1 MANSSS
7 PLLTNHNDEENTNPY
22 NFCHS
27 PRNKNTSVN
36 DKIEQCIENLGWA
49 QIVQC
54 LLVSLAWA
62 FDAQQAFISI
72 FTDTEPSWHCTTGSC
87 GDDICSLKGQT
98 WAWDAPLETSIISEW
113 GLQCVSSLITGL
125 PASSFFIGCVIG
137 GLVLATLADTW
148 LGRKNLLILCTLAMS
163 LSGIFTALF
172 SSNIWIYAFLRFVSG
187 FGRAA
192 IGTCSLVLA
201 TEVVGKQ
208 WRGQIGVIGFFFF
221 SFGFL
226 SLPGIA
232 YLNQGHSWRNMYI
245 WTSAP
250 ALIYSVLVF
259 IFVKESPRWLL
270 IRGRREEAMDALKN
284 FATLHQS
291 SLTLS
296 FFGEEETSCGNDINV
311 FSAMKNMVSR
321 AWALRRLITVS
332 FISIGIGMI
341 YYGMPLALG
350 NLPMNLYLSVSLN
363 ALSELPGLF
372 LTFVL
377 VDRLSRRSAIIG
389 FTLVSGISSIFVVGA
404 GHFAKNNEY
413 IMFLQIGF
421 EMLSFLCGVSAL
433 NLMLIFTCELFPTCV
448 RNSALSMARQA
459 LVFGGAF
466 APPLVAAGRNIPF
479 IAYGVFG
486 VVIGVCGSFAIF
498 LPETR
503 GTTLTDTLEEEEF
516 QAQRLG
522 SFWATH

>member
-1 MANSSS
+1 MADSS
-7 PLLTNHNDEENTNPY
+7 PLLTNQNGEQNSNSYDYRHPT
-22 NFCHS
+22 
-27 PRNKNTSVN
+27 RNKNATVN
-36 DKIEQCIENLGWA
+36 DKIEQCIGNIGLA
-49 QIVQC
+49 QIIQC
-54 LLVSLAWA
+54 VLVSFAWA
-62 FDAQQAFISI
+62 FDAQQTFISI
-72 FTDTEPSWHCTTGSC
+72 FTDAQPSWHCTTGAC
-87 GDDICSLKGQT
+87 GDDICAVPEGAA
-98 WAWDAPLETSIISEW
+98 WAWDAPIDSTIVSEW
-113 GLQCVSSLITGL
+113 GLQCANSLITGL
-125 PASSFFIGCVIG
+125 PASSFLIGCVFG
-137 GLVLATLADTW
+137 GLVLATLADSW
-148 LGRKNLLILCTLAMS
+148 LGRKNLLLVCTLAMS

-172 SSNIWIYAFLRFVSG
+172 SRNIWVYAFLRFVSG

-208 WRGQIGVIGFFFF
+208 WRGQIGVMGFVCF
-221 SFGFL
+221 SLGFL

-232 YLNQGHSWRNMYI
+232 YLNQGLSWRHMYM
-245 WTSAP
+245 WTSIP
-250 ALIYSVLVF
+250 ALVYCALVIF
-259 IFVKESPRWLL
+259 FVKESPRWLL

-284 FATLHQS
+284 IATLHQS

-296 FFGEEETSCGNDINV
+296 FFGEEEAPRGDDTDV
-311 FSAMKNMVSR
+311 FSAMKIMVSR

-332 FISIGIGMI
+332 FISSGLGVV

-350 NLPMNLYLSVSLN
+350 NLPFNIYLSVSLN
-363 ALSELPGLF
+363 ALAELPGSF

-377 VDRLSRRSAIIG
+377 VNRLNRRFAVIG
-389 FTLVSGISSIFVVGA
+389 FTLVSGILSVLVVVA
-404 GHFAKNNEY
+404 GNFAESNEH
-413 IMFLQIGF
+413 IMVLQVGLEI
-421 EMLSFLCGVSAL
+421 LSFLCGVSGL

-466 APPLVAAGRNIPF
+466 APPLVAAGRKNPF

-486 VVIGVCGSFAIF
+486 VVIAICGSFAFF

-503 GTTLTDTLEEEEF
+503 GTTLADTMDEEEDK
-516 QAQRLG
+516 AQRLG